1 MAIKQLSVFLENRK
15 GRLQAIVQLLG
26 QAGVNISAISVA
38 DTAEFGIIR
47 LIVDKVA
54 LAEKTLKD
62 NGVVFHIN
70 DVVAIQIGSTP
81 GSLAQV
87 LSKLNDTNINVEY
100 MYTLAESHRDEAVL
114 ILRFSDPEAA
124 QSKLQGVTLLS
135 EKDLGIE

>member
-26 QAGVNISAISVA
+26 NAGINISAISVA

-54 LAEKTLKD
+54 LAEKTLKE

-70 DVVAIQIGSTP
+70 DVIAIQIGTTP

-87 LSKLNDTNINVEY
+87 LAKLNDTNINVEY
-100 MYTLAESHRDEAVL
+100 MYTLAEPHSDKAVL
-114 ILRFSDPEAA
+114 ILRFSDPAAA
-124 QSKLQGVTLLS
+124 QEKLQGVPLLT